1 MSPIFTLEK
10 REKIKT
16 LLLETG
22 IALIKEKGIKKMTI
36 DEVTER
42 AGIGKGTF
50 YHFFSSKESF
60 VFDVIRFSKEN
71 IYRSINDTIAE
82 NGGID
87 QKSFKG
93 LLQRFSISGSGNIIS
108 FMTREDEEWL
118 RKKLPEETELDPQK
132 EDRIAHTIF
141 RYVIG
146 KRENINYHVIANI
159 IKIMAIAVENRE
171 LLHQDALE
179 ENILL
184 LQQQLCDYIFKEG
197 DRVERK
203 PLSTL

>member
-1 MSPIFTLEK
+1 MPPIFTLEK
-10 REKIKT
+10 REEIKT
-16 LLLETG
+16 QLLEIG
-22 IALIKEKGIKKMTI
+22 IALMKEKGIKKMTI
-36 DEVTER
+36 DEVAEQ

-60 VFDVIRFSKEN
+60 VLSVIQFSKEN
-71 IYRSINDTIAE
+71 IYRCINEIVAR

-87 QKSFKG
+87 RKSFEE
-93 LLQRFSISGSGNIIS
+93 LLKRFTIAGNNNIIS

-118 RKKLPEETELDPQK
+118 KKKLPQETAFNPQK
-132 EDRIAHTIF
+132 EDRIVDSIF

-146 KRENINYHVIANI
+146 RRENINYHVVANI
-159 IKIMAIAVENRE
+159 MKLMAIAAENRE

-197 DRVERK
+197 DKEDG
-203 PLSTL
+203 L